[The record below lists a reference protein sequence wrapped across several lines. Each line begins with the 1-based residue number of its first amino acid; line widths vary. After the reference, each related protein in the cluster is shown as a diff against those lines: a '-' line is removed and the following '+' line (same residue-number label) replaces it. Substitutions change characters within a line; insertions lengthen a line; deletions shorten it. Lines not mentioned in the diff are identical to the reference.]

1 MFNYI
6 NIYIVKIRQNLK
18 ITDIVYS
25 ETVNVRF

>member
-25 ETVNVRF
+25 ETVNVPF

>member
-25 ETVNVRF
+25 ETVNAPF